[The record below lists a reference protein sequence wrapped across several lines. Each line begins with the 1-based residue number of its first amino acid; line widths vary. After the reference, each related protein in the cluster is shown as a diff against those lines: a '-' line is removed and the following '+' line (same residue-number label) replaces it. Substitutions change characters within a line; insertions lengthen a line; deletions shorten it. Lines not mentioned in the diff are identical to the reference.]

1 LAAEVGAAG
10 AWVDAAGG
18 GVVAAGSG
26 RVARLLESGLMTLG
40 AGFDASGP
48 CGVSGFIDLVACA
61 AFGSDVAPVG
71 AVCANAAAVAS
82 AMRTA
87 AEYPTTDDG
96 DRRDMCMLLGGVDRI
111 Q

>member
-1 LAAEVGAAG
+1 MRSPHFLAAEVGAAG

-61 AFGSDVAPVG
+61 AFGSDGAPVG
-71 AVCANAAAVAS
+71 AVCACAAAQQMTKRMSVVVLR
-82 AMRTA
+82 M
-87 AEYPTTDDG
+87 
-96 DRRDMCMLLGGVDRI
+96 V
-111 Q
+111 